1 MGRGQT
7 TAQSGKSQS
16 TTHPPSFSEAHA
28 APTRPRHPQ
37 IEEPRWQTID
47 HLQAAKAG
55 RASYMGDYD
64 AVWSGTLIDGHYT
77 PPSDLQ
83 ENMPDDLQFV
93 RRSPQPRLA
102 LSFVEA
108 RYTDSPTGHQ
118 TEVRLKLKLTYA
130 VQRWK
135 GAVQMP
141 VERCGSVQC
150 VEHRAHQGSRVV
162 WEDPVHAPTWF
173 PNTATYLGFTLE
185 VDSSP
190 LKTPFVYL
198 EWKCGSATVLMLFK
212 KCDSDGEPAYLTHN
226 ERARLGIGMTH
237 EEFEVAHILCIFQ
250 SKWVDFTESEEKLM
264 FS

>member
-1 MGRGQT
+1 MAPLECDGPKVW
-7 TAQSGKSQS
+7 AAGK
-16 TTHPPSFSEAHA
+16 
-28 APTRPRHPQ
+28 PQ
-37 IEEPRWQTID
+37 PKVIEEPRWQTID
-47 HLQAAKAG
+47 HLQAAKSG

-64 AVWSGTLIDGHYT
+64 AVWSGTLIGGRYV

-83 ENMPDDLQFV
+83 ENMPSDLQFV
-93 RRSPQPRLA
+93 LKSPQPRLA

-108 RYTDSPTGHQ
+108 RYTSSTGSPSTGQCH

-135 GAVQMP
+135 GAVYMP

-150 VEHRAHQGSRVV
+150 VEQCAHEGSRVV
-162 WEDPVHAPTWF
+162 WEDPADTPTWF
-173 PNTATYLGFTLE
+173 PHTATHLGFTLE

-198 EWKCGSATVLMLFK
+198 EWTCGSAAVLMLFK

-237 EEFEVAHILCIFQ
+237 EEFEVAHILSIFQ

-264 FS
+264 FL